1 MQFTLRHEF
10 KDPLL
15 LELALRHRSWCAEN
29 GGVESNERL
38 EFLGDAVLG
47 VVITDHLYRSTPNEP
62 EGVLARYRAELVNSS
77 VLALL
82 ARRIDLGSMLLLGK
96 GEEATGGRDK
106 NSILADALEA
116 LIGAIYLD
124 AGTEAAEAFILE
136 LSEDLIEQVE
146 NEDLSTDHKSR
157 LQETAARL
165 FGELPRYDLSEDGP
179 EHAKSFTARVTVRG
193 RLLGEGIGRT
203 KKEAE
208 QGAARQAEAVLES
221 GADAEVE
228 GPGTTEANSGSTKRA
243 ADERVDPGD
252 QSGLVGTNGEN
263 DG

>member
-1 MQFTLRHEF
+1 MHFKLRHEF
-10 KDPLL
+10 NDPSLL
-15 LELALRHRSWCAEN
+15 DLALRHRSWCAEN

-47 VVITDHLYRSTPNEP
+47 VVITDHLYRSTPSEP
-62 EGVLARYRAELVNSS
+62 EGVLARYRSELVNSS

-124 AGTEAAEAFILE
+124 AGTEAAEAFIIE
-136 LSEDLIEQVE
+136 LSRDLIEQVE

-157 LQETAARL
+157 LQETAARM
-165 FGELPRYDLSEDGP
+165 FGELPRYVLSEDGP
-179 EHAKSFTARVTVRG
+179 EHAKSFTAKVTVG
-193 RLLGEGIGRT
+193 GELLGEGVGRT

-208 QGAARQAEAVLES
+208 QAAASEAEGALEK
-221 GADAEVE
+221 DRIE
-228 GPGTTEANSGSTKRA
+228 PGGQ
-243 ADERVDPGD
+243 G
-252 QSGLVGTNGEN
+252 GLIGTNGEN